1 MKHAVITMIEKAL
14 NRYIHLDPE
23 TVTRLKPLA
32 GKIVTIHMR
41 GMGEPVQIIF
51 TRENIAVKNEA
62 LLKADTVV
70 SGTPLTLLRMSL
82 TSGDRKSFFGKEVSI
97 EGDLEVGQ
105 AVIDLFDELDID
117 WEEQLSHVTGDV
129 SAHQMGRFVRGI
141 KNGLQRFS
149 DVLLRN
155 INEYSHEEAQC
166 FPTLEALKDFY
177 ADVDSLR
184 MDVDRMTVRVKAL
197 KERSLS

>member
-1 MKHAVITMIEKAL
+1 MKHAILTMIEKAL

-23 TVTRLKPLA
+23 TTARLKTLS

-41 GMGEPVQIIF
+41 GMGEPIQLVF
-51 TRENIAVKNEA
+51 MPEKIAVKNDV
-62 LLKADTVV
+62 LLKADTIV

-97 EGDLEVGQ
+97 AGDLEVGQ
-105 AVIDLFDELDID
+105 AVIDVFDELDID
-117 WEEQLSHVTGDV
+117 WEEHLSQVTGDV
-129 SAHQMGRFVRGI
+129 PAHQMGRFVRSV
-141 KNGLQRFS
+141 KNSLQRFS

-166 FPTLEALKDFY
+166 FPTQEALKDFY
-177 ADVDSLR
+177 ADVDSIR
-184 MDVDRMTVRVKAL
+184 MDVDRMTMRIRAL
-197 KERSLS
+197 KERASS